1 MPHGHFLFYQLDE
14 NEVTHTLVDTV
25 SEVHATV
32 KRLNSQDKNTFFGC
46 DCEGVNLSR
55 TGQLCLLQIAVEKH
69 VYLIDILTLGERAF
83 HKTGEDYI
91 HQMIQTCYITLG

>member
-1 MPHGHFLFYQLDE
+1 
-14 NEVTHTLVDTV
+14 
-25 SEVHATV
+25 
-32 KRLNSQDKNTFFGC
+32 
-46 DCEGVNLSR
+46 VNLSR